1 MFFVLVY
8 VLVCLFCSSLLYIYR
23 YRLFVLFSHY
33 HALLHFAKKK
43 KVFPIPIISRVRGPK
58 MFIYTNKYKNEYISL
73 DMKDLKILLHSK
85 MNGFIHTHIYLISYS
100 TK

>member
-23 YRLFVLFSHY
+23 YRLFLFCFHITTPCYTLQS
-33 HALLHFAKKK
+33 L
-43 KVFPIPIISRVRGPK
+43 VFPIPIISRVRGPK

-73 DMKDLKILLHSK
+73 DMKDLKILLPLK
-85 MNGFIHTHIYLISYS
+85 NEWFYTHPYIFNIV
-100 TK
+100 

>member
-33 HALLHFAKKK
+33 HALLHFAKKRAHISIPRLCKRRRKEK
-43 KVFPIPIISRVRGPK
+43 KKKEKRRGKKGKKKEKIISL
-58 MFIYTNKYKNEYISL
+58 NK
-73 DMKDLKILLHSK
+73 
-85 MNGFIHTHIYLISYS
+85 IYL
-100 TK
+100 

>member
-23 YRLFVLFSHY
+23 YRLFLFCFHITTPCYTLQS
-33 HALLHFAKKK
+33 L
-43 KVFPIPIISRVRGPK
+43 VFPIPSISRVRGPK

-85 MNGFIHTHIYLISYS
+85 MNGFIHTHHIFNIV
-100 TK
+100 